1 MDMGIASSKVSG
13 GGTTSSLADLPS
25 DWRRQMDDELRDTL
39 KALDTVDEVAADEF
53 TANDAIG
60 LWVPT
65 LQGTTRRLKALVA
78 EGAVTV
84 RKAYDPRIGR
94 QVNAYK
100 MV

>member
-1 MDMGIASSKVSG
+1 MKTG
-13 GGTTSSLADLPS
+13 GGTQTTTADVPS
-25 DWRRQMDDELRDTL
+25 DWRRQANDELRDTL
-39 KALDTVDEVAADEF
+39 KALDTVDEVKADEF

>member
-1 MDMGIASSKVSG
+1 MN
-13 GGTTSSLADLPS
+13 
-25 DWRRQMDDELRDTL
+25 DELRDAL
-39 KALDTVDEVAADEF
+39 KALDVVDEVKADEF

-84 RKAYDPRIGR
+84 RKAYDPRIGK

>member
-1 MDMGIASSKVSG
+1 MEESHTEVSG
-13 GGTTSSLADLPS
+13 GGTATSIADLPQG
-25 DWRRQMDDELRDTL
+25 WRKQMDDELRDAL
-39 KALDTVDEVAADEF
+39 KELDVVDELTADEF

-65 LQGTTRRLKALVA
+65 LQGTTRRLKVLVA

-94 QVNAYK
+94 QVNAYRK
-100 MV
+100 V

>member
-1 MDMGIASSKVSG
+1 MKTG
-13 GGTTSSLADLPS
+13 GGTQTTTAAVPS

-39 KALDTVDEVAADEF
+39 KELDVVDEVKADEF

-94 QVNAYK
+94 QVNAYR

>member
-1 MDMGIASSKVSG
+1 MN
-13 GGTTSSLADLPS
+13 
-25 DWRRQMDDELRDTL
+25 DELRDAL
-39 KALDTVDEVAADEF
+39 KAFDAVDELGADEF

>member
-1 MDMGIASSKVSG
+1 MN
-13 GGTTSSLADLPS
+13 
-25 DWRRQMDDELRDTL
+25 DELRDAL
-39 KALDTVDEVAADEF
+39 KELDVVDEVKADEF

-84 RKAYDPRIGR
+84 RKAYDPRIGK

>member
-1 MDMGIASSKVSG
+1 MGGTRAKVSG
-13 GGTTSSLADLPS
+13 GGTISNIADLPS
-25 DWRRQMDDELRDTL
+25 DWRRQMGDELRDAL
-39 KALDTVDEVAADEF
+39 KELDVVDELTADEF

-65 LQGTTRRLKALVA
+65 LQGTTRRLKVLVA

-94 QVNAYK
+94 QVNAYRK
-100 MV
+100 V

>member
-1 MDMGIASSKVSG
+1 MTTG
-13 GGTTSSLADLPS
+13 GGTQTTTADVPS
-25 DWRRQMDDELRDTL
+25 DWRRQVNEELRDTL
-39 KALDTVDEVAADEF
+39 KALDAVDEMGADEF

>member
-1 MDMGIASSKVSG
+1 
-13 GGTTSSLADLPS
+13 
-25 DWRRQMDDELRDTL
+25 MDDELRD
-39 KALDTVDEVAADEF
+39 ALRELDVVDEVKADEF

-84 RKAYDPRIGR
+84 RKAYDCLLYTSPSPRDR
-94 QVNAYK
+94 S
-100 MV
+100 

>member
-1 MDMGIASSKVSG
+1 MNE
-13 GGTTSSLADLPS
+13 
-25 DWRRQMDDELRDTL
+25 ELRDTL
-39 KALDTVDEVAADEF
+39 KELDAVDEMGADEF